1 MAATPIPAATRYI
14 NPETTKVYWVVS
26 IANKNA
32 PTRAELNAGTDLVRD
47 LADNS
52 GWVVTSNQS
61 DAPDMGSKF
70 TGKVSGRT
78 TADDS
83 TLAMYA
89 SKNSIDSRSLM
100 PRDSV
105 GFMVW
110 LDGGDV
116 AGQLMDVFP
125 VTVSSVGKPRSVGD
139 EVARINFSYAITSA
153 PAENVVIPA

>member
-1 MAATPIPAATRYI
+1 MAATPIVASTRYI
-14 NPETTKVYWVVS
+14 NPETTKVLWLPSV
-26 IANKNA
+26 ANKNA
-32 PTRAELNAGTDLVRD
+32 VTRAEINAGTDLTRE

-83 TLAMYA
+83 SLSMYA
-89 SKNSIDSRSLM
+89 SKNGVDARSLM
-100 PRDSV
+100 PRDTSGTV
-105 GFMVW
+105 VW
-110 LDGGDV
+110 MDGGDV
-116 AGQLMDVFP
+116 PGQPMDVFP

-139 EVARINFSYAITSA
+139 EVARITFSYAITSA
-153 PAENVVIPA
+153 PAENVTIPA